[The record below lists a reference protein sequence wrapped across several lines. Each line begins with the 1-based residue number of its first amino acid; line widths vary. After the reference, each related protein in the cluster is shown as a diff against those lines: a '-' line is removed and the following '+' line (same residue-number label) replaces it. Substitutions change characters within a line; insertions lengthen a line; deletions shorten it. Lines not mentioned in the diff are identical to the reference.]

1 MSKLFE
7 MIREDIYYIKVLD
20 RELLEYP
27 LFECSMGSFEGMKG
41 LGTEKH
47 LKSLFKS
54 VGALIAGEDE
64 YRIFDK
70 MCFIYDETIN
80 DYAVEYKNNVEHIKR
95 KESCVFI
102 DFTRNYTAII
112 TLNDIDVV
120 KNNIFYGT
128 EEYINIT
135 TIENFKSLNH
145 ELGLKHHVYLN
156 KKKSFLDAGNIDGW
170 REWGTNDACWHF
182 GSTAFMIDQIN
193 NSRDVFIMEES
204 VAGRR
209 FKPKNKNKYENKT
222 KYRIIKPVDFVRKYL
237 KRDDVEGTKK
247 CDHFRRG
254 HWRTFKS
261 DRYKNVQG
269 DRTWIDAVW
278 IGESEATMKN
288 VRYKI
293 RLDL

>member
-7 MIREDIYYIKVLD
+7 MIREDIYHIKVLD

-27 LFECSMGSFEGMKG
+27 LFEFSVRDFGGINSIVSQDSADKKFDRVKR
-41 LGTEKH
+41 
-47 LKSLFKS
+47 LF
-54 VGALIAGEDE
+54 AGEGS

-70 MCFIYDETIN
+70 MCFIYDNVYGDNKDYDDRELIDGIIKET
-80 DYAVEYKNNVEHIKR
+80 
-95 KESCVFI
+95 CVFI
-102 DFTRNYTAII
+102 DFVEKKVVVTGRYEHRVEGKDGSISI
-112 TLNDIDVV
+112 NDI
-120 KNNIFYGT
+120 IL
-128 EEYINIT
+128 INKVDRLSEFDPIEIDSFVYMKSKGRPDLEIKDKDNDIGIT
-135 TIENFKSLNH
+135 SL
-145 ELGLKHHVYLN
+145 LQ
-156 KKKSFLDAGNIDGW
+156 SFALISFVIDK
-170 REWGTNDACWHF
+170 
-182 GSTAFMIDQIN
+182 IN
-193 NSRDVFIMEES
+193 SCRDIFIMEEA

-254 HWRTFKS
+254 HWRTFRS

>member
-7 MIREDIYYIKVLD
+7 MIREDIYHIKVLD

-47 LKSLFKS
+47 WDYLYE
-54 VGALIAGEDE
+54 ALDSFCCGNDE
-64 YRIFDK
+64 YRLFDK
-70 MCFIYDETIN
+70 MCFLYDRSIN
-80 DYAVEYKNNVEHIKR
+80 DKVVPLKNKNEYYER
-95 KESCVFI
+95 SESCVFV
-102 DFTRNYTAII
+102 DF
-112 TLNDIDVV
+112 
-120 KNNIFYGT
+120 
-128 EEYINIT
+128 
-135 TIENFKSLNH
+135 
-145 ELGLKHHVYLN
+145 LN
-156 KKKSFLDAGNIDGW
+156 KKAVVVISNDVSGYCKNITDEKDIIYIYKMNNFQSLEAFFDTSLTIYFPSHRYTINGEAVGDI
-170 REWGTNDACWHF
+170 REYAFDDLYWNLA
-182 GSTAFMIDQIN
+182 STAFSIDQIN

-254 HWRTFKS
+254 HWRTFRS